1 MLSPQ
6 RQSRTRACP
15 CLQEYIMVV
24 EQVRWW
30 HYVGI
35 VLLSLATLLLE
46 LALTRVLSVAL
57 WYHFGFHVISTALLG
72 FGTSGI
78 VLALWRK
85 VREHAAL
92 DRALALLALL
102 FGVLT
107 IVCFWLM
114 QHIPFDPFSLLA
126 DRRQLLFM
134 PLYYIVISVPF
145 FCSGLALALLFTRGA
160 RQVNRLYAFDLFGAG
175 LGCVALAVVM
185 PVFGG
190 SGSVIMAAALGL
202 LAAVI
207 FGLRQMRWFAIAAAT
222 LGTAAFAL
230 TFFADRLLTISVT
243 PNKTGLQRPPM
254 YTAWNTFSR
263 IDVIEQPPLPET

>member
-1 MLSPQ
+1 
-6 RQSRTRACP
+6 
-15 CLQEYIMVV
+15 
-24 EQVRWW
+24 
-30 HYVGI
+30 
-35 VLLSLATLLLE
+35 
-46 LALTRVLSVAL
+46 VAL
-57 WYHFGFHVISTALLG
+57 WYHFGFLIISTALLG

-78 VLALWRK
+78 VLALWRRL
-85 VREHAAL
+85 REHASL

-114 QHIPFDPFSLLA
+114 RHIPFDPFSLLA
-126 DRRQLLFM
+126 DQRQLLFM
-134 PLYYIVISVPF
+134 PLYYVVISVPF

-185 PVFGG
+185 PVCGG

-207 FGLRQMRWFAIAAAT
+207 FGLRQARWFAIAAAT
-222 LGTAAFAL
+222 RSVSPLALSRSSQTACCQ
-230 TFFADRLLTISVT
+230 S
-243 PNKTGLQRPPM
+243 P
-254 YTAWNTFSR
+254 
-263 IDVIEQPPLPET
+263 